1 MKIIIGFFLF
11 CLVLFIYLHI
21 QFHLKTSNDL
31 EIYEVDECS
40 KEKVEEICDLRQP
53 VVFDIESKK
62 IVETTNQHFIQQ
74 HYHAFEIKIR
84 NSKEE
89 DAQSELFIPLPLQE
103 AVKLF
108 NEDQQSMYLSEN
120 NFDFLQETGVVK
132 NMSYNDEMLRPYMVS
147 NCNYDIIMGST
158 NTCTPFR
165 YEVNYRNFF
174 LLTQGGAQV
183 KLAPPQSTRYLYP
196 QYDYENFEFKS
207 PVNPWSPQPKY
218 STEFDKIK
226 CLEFTLIPGKTL
238 YIPAYWWYSIRLQSP
253 NTSISCFR
261 YRTYMNNVAILP
273 YLFMYGLQLQNVKR
287 NTTKKVTI
295 DESNNQEIVYDPMD
309 EINEIKQMSTAVSQA
324 STLEETA
331 EVSSGLMESEA
342 ASSLLNEIT
351 MGSEILLS

>member
-21 QFHLKTSNDL
+21 QFHLKLSNDL

-53 VVFDIESKK
+53 VIFDIENKK

-89 DAQSELFIPLPLQE
+89 DAQSELFIPLSLQE

-120 NFDFLQETGVVK
+120 NSDFLQETGVVK

-174 LLTQGGAQV
+174 LLTQGSAQI

-218 STEFDKIK
+218 RAEFDKIK
-226 CLEFTLIPGKTL
+226 CLEFTLVPGKTL
-238 YIPAYWWYSIRLQSP
+238 YIPAYWWYSIRLQSA

-295 DESNNQEIVYDPMD
+295 DESNNQEIVYDQMD
-309 EINEIKQMSTAVSQA
+309 EINQMSTAISQA

-331 EVSSGLMESEA
+331 EVSSSGLMESEA
-342 ASSLLNEIT
+342 SSSLLNEIT

>member
-31 EIYEVDECS
+31 EMYEVDECS

-53 VVFDIESKK
+53 VVFDIENKK
-62 IVETTNQHFIQQ
+62 IVETTNQQFIQQ

-84 NSKEE
+84 NSKE
-89 DAQSELFIPLPLQE
+89 DDSQSELYIPLPLQA

-108 NEDQQSMYLSEN
+108 NEDQKSIYLSEN
-120 NFDFLQETGVVK
+120 NSDFLQETGVVK

-147 NCNYDIIMGST
+147 NCNYDIMMGSA

-174 LLTQGGAQV
+174 LLTQGSAQV

-196 QYDYENFEFKS
+196 HYDYENFEFRS

-218 STEFDKIK
+218 SAEFDKIK

-238 YIPAYWWYSIRLQSP
+238 YIPAYWWYSIRLQSA

-261 YRTYMNNVAILP
+261 YRTYMNNIAIVP
-273 YLFMYGLQLQNVKR
+273 YLFMYGLQIQNVKR
-287 NTTKKVTI
+287 NTTKKVKI
-295 DESNNQEIVYDPMD
+295 DESNNQEIVYDQV
-309 EINEIKQMSTAVSQA
+309 EQINEIKQA
-324 STLEETA
+324 SIAINEISALEETA
-331 EVSSGLMESEA
+331 EVGGLMESEA

-351 MGSEILLS
+351 IGSEILL